1 MTRPMGRRWCYVAGM
16 ATLLIV
22 AASLYAL
29 PAPRDVAATHGCV
42 RKAAT
47 VAICHFQTT
56 SSILGNTLTSIA
68 ITLNGSAHETLT
80 SSAHWWRHGST
91 SVSVLVRNLAAD
103 TPYSV
108 DGTAYWAGGGNR
120 GFDAIALSR
129 STSNVPPAV
138 FGVRVGHV
146 DTGDRVAWDPPA
158 RFYSKVEIERETLV
172 EYPSGASLWANGVVF
187 TYTPTLEYVVEAF
200 GDGSYDLHT
209 TDSSTRAY
217 TDTTATDS
225 STYRYRVRTLDG
237 DTGGAWSVWRTT
249 VGSEAAQT
257 VSSVPFNLDVIRT
270 ADGTAATLSWDAV
283 PRDVTKYMLRREEMV
298 LRANQIQPS
307 WTETKTFDVVATGT
321 GDVPTTYTDQGID
334 EDTTYRYRVAA
345 VDPAGQ
351 GPFSDPVETAG
362 HQDPTSV
369 VDRTGL
375 FTTPSLEG
383 YSPGLNATGDAQG
396 YEIKISAPSS
406 AWPIRVEVHEGRSV
420 RLSDAGTAT
429 SCSNLEED
437 LTVTKATAKFWLYA
451 CHAGELTTLQLRR
464 DGDRALLAE
473 YRVYTKSSKVP
484 PPTPSGPGAI
494 GTPSADDPLGIEPII
509 EEIMS
514 NAGIDY
520 DMGLLKNFLVV
531 AGAVGVAA
539 IPLLKGG
546 RGPSGIVIAFLV
558 FNMVLWLGGLWM
570 GFPWYWALIPTALT
584 VGLGAMAGLRSMA
597 GVGGGA

>member
-22 AASLYAL
+22 VASLYAL
-29 PAPRDVAATHGCV
+29 PAPRDVAAHHGCE

-47 VAICHFQTT
+47 VAVCHFTAQN
-56 SSILGNTLTSIA
+56 LGDPLTAIV

-80 SSAHWWRHGST
+80 SSDHWYRQSST
-91 SVSVLVRNLAAD
+91 RVYALVRNLAAD
-103 TPYSV
+103 TPYNV
-108 DGTAYWAGGGNR
+108 DGTAWAGGNSR
-120 GFDAIALSR
+120 GLDAVSLSR
-129 STSNVPPAV
+129 FTSNVPPAV
-138 FGVRVGHV
+138 FGVRVSHV

-158 RFYSKVEIERETLV
+158 GFYSKVEIERETFT
-172 EYPSGASLWANGVVF
+172 SFWSNGVVF
-187 TYTPTLEYVVEAF
+187 TYTPTLEYLVEIS
-200 GDGSYDLHT
+200 GDLHA

-225 STYRYRVRTLDG
+225 LAYRYRVRTLDG

-257 VSSVPFNLDVIRT
+257 VSSAPFNLDVVRT

-283 PRDVTKYMLRREEMV
+283 PRDVTKYVLRREEMV

-307 WTETKTFDVVATGT
+307 WTEAKSLDVVAIGT

-351 GPFSDPVETAG
+351 GPFSEPVETAG

-420 RLSDAGTAT
+420 RLSDTGTAT

>member
-1 MTRPMGRRWCYVAGM
+1 M
-16 ATLLIV
+16 
-22 AASLYAL
+22 
-29 PAPRDVAATHGCV
+29 
-42 RKAAT
+42 
-47 VAICHFQTT
+47 
-56 SSILGNTLTSIA
+56 
-68 ITLNGSAHETLT
+68 
-80 SSAHWWRHGST
+80 
-91 SVSVLVRNLAAD
+91 
-103 TPYSV
+103 
-108 DGTAYWAGGGNR
+108 
-120 GFDAIALSR
+120 
-129 STSNVPPAV
+129 
-138 FGVRVGHV
+138 
-146 DTGDRVAWDPPA
+146 AWDPPA

-187 TYTPTLEYVVEAF
+187 TYTPTLEYVVEGF
-200 GDGSYDLHT
+200 SDGSHDLHA

-257 VSSVPFNLDVIRT
+257 VSSVSFNLDVIRT

-283 PRDVTKYMLRREEMV
+283 PRDVTKYVLRREEMV

-307 WTETKTFDVVATGT
+307 WTGAKSLDVVAIGT

-351 GPFSDPVETAG
+351 GPFSEPVETAG

-396 YEIKISAPSS
+396 YEIKISASSS
-406 AWPIRVEVHEGRSV
+406 AWPIRVEVHEGRGV
-420 RLSDAGTAT
+420 RLSDTGTAT

-451 CHAGELTTLQLRR
+451 CHAGELTTLQMRR
-464 DGDRALLAE
+464 DGPDSPAGLQSERWRPRGL
-473 YRVYTKSSKVP
+473 RVQQKR
-484 PPTPSGPGAI
+484 PTPCAVRYSTPG
-494 GTPSADDPLGIEPII
+494 
-509 EEIMS
+509 
-514 NAGIDY
+514 
-520 DMGLLKNFLVV
+520 
-531 AGAVGVAA
+531 
-539 IPLLKGG
+539 
-546 RGPSGIVIAFLV
+546 
-558 FNMVLWLGGLWM
+558 
-570 GFPWYWALIPTALT
+570 
-584 VGLGAMAGLRSMA
+584 
-597 GVGGGA
+597 